1 MGKRAKPV
9 KELFVLFTH
18 DGQVFD
24 VHTTLQDARE
34 DAVGP
39 TFRPTAK
46 IVRFVP
52 DGNRPKWVKG
62 G

>member
-1 MGKRAKPV
+1 MGKKRKLLN
-9 KELFVLFTH
+9 ELFVLYKN
-18 DGQVFD
+18 DGDMFD
-24 VHTTLQDARE
+24 VWKTLQEAID

-39 TFRPTAK
+39 AFRPTAK

-52 DGNRPKWVKG
+52 DGNPPKRVKG

>member
-1 MGKRAKPV
+1 MGKRKSV
-9 KELFVLFTH
+9 KELFALFRH
-18 DGQVFD
+18 DGQLFD
-24 VHTTLQDARE
+24 VHTTLQDAID

-39 TFRPTAK
+39 AFRPTAK

-52 DGNRPKWVKG
+52 DGNRPKRVKG